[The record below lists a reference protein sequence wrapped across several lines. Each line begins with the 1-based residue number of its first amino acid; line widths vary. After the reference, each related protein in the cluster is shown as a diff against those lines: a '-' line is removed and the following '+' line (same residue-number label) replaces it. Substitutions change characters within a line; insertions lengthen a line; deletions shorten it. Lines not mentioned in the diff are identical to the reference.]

1 MNRSELDLPEHRH
14 AEGTVAS
21 NPQSCS
27 ATKRRQSTAFWALR
41 FLSSWFSFVYMA
53 FLAARCSRFMMA
65 FPIPVSGTLYT

>member
-27 ATKRRQSTAFWALR
+27 ATKRRQSTACWAFR
-41 FLSSWFSFVYMA
+41 FRSARFSFVHLA
-53 FLAARCSRFMMA
+53 SLAAR
-65 FPIPVSGTLYT
+65 